1 MAFDTHALHKARTTA
16 QLGMVLASRNS
27 LVSFVL
33 SLKFQATLYFAH

>member
-1 MAFDTHALHKARTTA
+1 MAFDTHTLRKDRAMA

-27 LVSFVL
+27 PVSFVL